1 MVRIDLVMLEV
12 SGQREWEDQQKMVEP
27 VEMVLYESC
36 PPMLH

>member
-12 SGQREWEDQQKMVEP
+12 SGQSEWEDQQKMVEP
-27 VEMVLYESC
+27 VEMVLYESY